1 MLVMG
6 VLVAVV
12 IGALARS
19 RQWYSHT
26 PGAIDDTGEGWS
38 TGGHEQS
45 SPLSGTGVWIALF
58 LVLAVGAV
66 VGVGLFVSSAA
77 APTGLLSG
85 PIVVVAALFV
95 GVYMAL
101 GVYVTAKARGHPKS
115 MAAAE
120 MAAVCGA
127 LLLLAVSSQLI
138 GA

>member
-1 MLVMG
+1 MG
-6 VLVAVV
+6 VLAAVV
-12 IGALARS
+12 IGAIARS
-19 RQWYSHT
+19 RPWYSHV
-26 PGAIDDTGEGWS
+26 PGARDDGEAGWEP
-38 TGGHEQS
+38 GGNEQS
-45 SPLSGTGVWIALF
+45 SILSGTGIWIALF

-66 VGVGLFVSSAA
+66 VGVGLFVSSTA

-101 GVYVTAKARGHPKS
+101 GVYVTATARGHPKS
-115 MAAAE
+115 VAAAE

-127 LLLLAVSSQLI
+127 LLLLAVSAQLI